1 MSGVWHKLFTSLS
14 FHFQIVKAVCEC
26 QKMSAKID
34 EVLSSGSQEDNVE
47 EFLSKMISS
56 GQRHTGTVK
65 G

>member
-1 MSGVWHKLFTSLS
+1 M
-14 FHFQIVKAVCEC
+14 CEC